1 MVTSPSNARLRI
13 AAASVAIVV
22 LYGAQ
27 VWAAKASGSDPHA
40 VHALVMIVT
49 GLLQSAALLQLYRD
63 AGRSS
68 ARSIVLA
75 VVPAAIALLVL
86 SALAPNTDDDAAAY
100 VAYAKLPAFAQAYA
114 PSPVAISSPGF
125 ERVASTWPQLP
136 PLVYGPLWLAVDR
149 ALVGWA
155 PSFAAALGILRAV
168 NVVLLG
174 ALVLGLRRAGCN
186 AATLAVTA
194 LNPML
199 WFYFVVQAHN
209 DLGPLVLVVAGTAI
223 ARTRP
228 LLGALVAGAAAL
240 IKIVFVA
247 IAILAYAG
255 RRAWP
260 QTLAY
265 AAASLAVTAV
275 VSWVFGGAA
284 YLHAMTEVGHMQ
296 IATRADLPHLFAAS
310 LHAVL
315 AAIAAAAIV
324 AAVARNAFVAP
335 AAYSFSAISTIVY
348 PWYLGWCIPYAVR
361 IPTFTGVFF
370 VSLPAIAHL
379 IDPHFSLSPARSFAL
394 LVPYYAVVIVL
405 VARSIVNA
413 RRTPLNAPE

>member
-1 MVTSPSNARLRI
+1 M
-13 AAASVAIVV
+13 
-22 LYGAQ
+22 
-27 VWAAKASGSDPHA
+27 
-40 VHALVMIVT
+40 
-49 GLLQSAALLQLYRD
+49 
-63 AGRSS
+63 
-68 ARSIVLA
+68 
-75 VVPAAIALLVL
+75 
-86 SALAPNTDDDAAAY
+86 
-100 VAYAKLPAFAQAYA
+100 
-114 PSPVAISSPGF
+114 
-125 ERVASTWPQLP
+125 
-136 PLVYGPLWLAVDR
+136 
-149 ALVGWA
+149 
-155 PSFAAALGILRAV
+155 
-168 NVVLLG
+168 
-174 ALVLGLRRAGCN
+174 
-186 AATLAVTA
+186 
-194 LNPML
+194 
-199 WFYFVVQAHN
+199 
-209 DLGPLVLVVAGTAI
+209 
-223 ARTRP
+223 
-228 LLGALVAGAAAL
+228 
-240 IKIVFVA
+240 
-247 IAILAYAG
+247 
-255 RRAWP
+255 
-260 QTLAY
+260 AY